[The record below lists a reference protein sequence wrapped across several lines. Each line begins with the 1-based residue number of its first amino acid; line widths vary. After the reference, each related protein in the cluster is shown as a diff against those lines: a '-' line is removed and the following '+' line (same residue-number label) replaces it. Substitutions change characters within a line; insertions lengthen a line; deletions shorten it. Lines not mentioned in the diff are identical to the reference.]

1 MMQTHDQQIFER
13 SLAGEIVPSRLP
25 SPRGLRSTMKMMR
38 CRELLAEFPVDPE
51 TARGTVAPPYPVRVS
66 PDGHANLLLLVQEC
80 ERCLLDGMLSIRP
93 MRMAHL
99 WVELAGPEEIGPALP
114 GTVAS
119 LPTSYWYGLP
129 HQMESRLATLS
140 FRAVGVDIQPVARI
154 STGGAPGARREGQVL
169 EHKASGAGYAW
180 EETTTLWQA
189 PQLLTGRRWFYRD
202 YGTLLRRRSVGLV
215 VCRATFLGDGH
226 ITLRAS
232 QESAIGR
239 LGFGTT
245 LRGNTH
251 AVEITCRVR
260 IQVGRR

>member
-1 MMQTHDQQIFER
+1 
-13 SLAGEIVPSRLP
+13 
-25 SPRGLRSTMKMMR
+25 MKMVR
-38 CRELLAEFPVDPE
+38 CGELLAEFPVDPGA
-51 TARGTVAPPYPVRVS
+51 ARKAVAPPYPVRVYPS
-66 PDGHANLLLLVQEC
+66 GHANLLLLVQEC
-80 ERCLLDGMLSIRP
+80 ERCLLDGLLSIRP

-99 WVELAGPEEIGPALP
+99 WVELAGPEQTGRALS

-154 STGGAPGARREGQVL
+154 ATGGAPGARREGQVL
-169 EHKASGAGYAW
+169 EHRASGAGYAW
-180 EETTTLWQA
+180 EETTALWQA

-202 YGTLLRRRSVGLV
+202 YGTFLRRRSVGLV
-215 VCRATFLGDGH
+215 VCRATFLGDGR

-232 QESAIGR
+232 EDSAIGH

-245 LRGNTH
+245 LHGTTH
-251 AVEITCRVR
+251 AVEITCGVR
-260 IQVGRR
+260 IHVGRR